1 MIWHAFAILA
11 VSAPTPEPE
20 PKRCG
25 VVFLDPPP
33 RPEPHLYERA
43 IDSWQQ
49 DVIVL
54 ADADRRVDF
63 AATERFN
70 FDPAALLGACNPKAD
85 SPNRTTSRTP
95 RDRGG
100 RWYTEQGSG
109 SRTPT
114 APHRICRGRP

>member
-1 MIWHAFAILA
+1 MIGIAFALLA
-11 VSAPTPEPE
+11 ASAAPVPE

-25 VVFLDPPP
+25 VVMLDPPP
-33 RPEPHLYERA
+33 RPDPHLYERL

-54 ADADRRVDF
+54 ADDGRRVDF
-63 AATERFN
+63 AATERFD
-70 FDPAALLGACNPKAD
+70 FDPVALLGDRNPKAD

-100 RWYTEQGSG
+100 RWYTEQTSDAHA
-109 SRTPT
+109 PA